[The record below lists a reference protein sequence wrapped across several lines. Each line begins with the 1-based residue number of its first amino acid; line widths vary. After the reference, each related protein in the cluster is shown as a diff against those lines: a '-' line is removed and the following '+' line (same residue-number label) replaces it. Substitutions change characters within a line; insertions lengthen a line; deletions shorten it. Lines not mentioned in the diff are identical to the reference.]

1 MDSEDLGLFSDAAHE
16 LDAQIRS
23 MEFLAAYLCDKIGK
37 DAAEIL
43 NELRNN
49 KFDRDEEYEVR
60 LSLGYHERK
69 LLWAWARLTKLKQL
83 RQDITRG
90 MMKNIKGDIHD

>member
-1 MDSEDLGLFSDAAHE
+1 MDTEDLALFSDTAHE

-23 MEFLAAYLCDKIGK
+23 MEFFAAYLCDKIGE
-37 DAAEIL
+37 DATEIL

-69 LLWAWARLTKLKQL
+69 LLWVWARLTKLKQL